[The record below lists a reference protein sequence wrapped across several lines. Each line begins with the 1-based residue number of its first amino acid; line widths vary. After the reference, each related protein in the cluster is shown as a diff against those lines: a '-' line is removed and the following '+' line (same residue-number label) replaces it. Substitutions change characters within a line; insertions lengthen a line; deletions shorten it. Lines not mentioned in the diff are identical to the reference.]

1 VSIIPTIF
9 LHLFL
14 PRELTRDG
22 GEEVAQRAGGNGARG
37 DEVGQKEAEGH
48 VDEVDGREEVGKV
61 EDHDDHAVLNAHEVH
76 LVRNDIH
83 ELHNDGPCLG
93 HPC

>member
-1 VSIIPTIF
+1 VSIIPNIF

-22 GEEVAQRAGGNGARG
+22 GEEVAQRAGGNGA
-37 DEVGQKEAEGH
+37 Q
-48 VDEVDGREEVGKV
+48 DGREEVGKV